1 MKKYLIVFLALIII
15 NAHHRQILFADRYGD
30 ANKQYMEAYNLY
42 RVGKVDESL
51 ELLKKVIEI
60 DPDHAEAYFGMGSVY
75 FRQGNFED
83 AIKAFNMVIRIK
95 PEYAQAFERLW
106 LAYKRLGME
115 DEANEALQAYRKIV
129 ADRMKTMNEG
139 SSQGAKP
146 ATPPSQETQKAAESR
161 PPERRVPT
169 SQPQPVERQ
178 RPPAAAVPG
187 ERSVAPRPQTTETK
201 VEKPSPVRPV
211 APKQETPVGAP
222 VVRTPKQSPVE
233 TKPVETRP
241 TQTPRQ
247 SPVSP
252 DIEYKPPSG
261 KRSSYKYRYFFKPVK
276 SLFYKSTGILKESY
290 LGRLLMGFL
299 YYIMVVQIWLCIVA
313 SFFVYFR
320 KTKLQRGEN

>member
-1 MKKYLIVFLALIII
+1 MKKYLIVFLVLIIV

-30 ANKQYMEAYNLY
+30 ANKHYMEAYNLY

-75 FRQGNFED
+75 FKQGNFED
-83 AIKAFNMVIRIK
+83 AIKAFTMVIRIK

-106 LAYKRLGME
+106 LAYKRLGM
-115 DEANEALQAYRKIV
+115 DDKANEALQAYRKIV

-146 ATPPSQETQKAAESR
+146 AAPPSQETLKAAESQ
-161 PPERRVPT
+161 PPERRVET
-169 SQPQPVERQ
+169 SQPQPVET
-178 RPPAAAVPG
+178 RPPAAAAPG
-187 ERSVAPRPQTTETK
+187 ERVATSRPQTTETK
-201 VEKPSPVRPV
+201 VEKPV
-211 APKQETPVGAP
+211 ATSVH
-222 VVRTPKQSPVE
+222 TPKPSPVE

-241 TQTPRQ
+241 AQIPRQ
-247 SPVSP
+247 PTVSP
-252 DIEYKPPSG
+252 DVEYKSPSV
-261 KRSSYKYRYFFKPVK
+261 KVNKSSSKYRYFFKPVK
-276 SLFYKSTGILKESY
+276 SLFYKGTGILKESY

-313 SFFVYFR
+313 SLFVYFR
-320 KTKLQRGEN
+320 KTKLQRDEN